1 MGCGYSSTKN
11 PYPNRDLTKWRLEH
25 VVALHTVW
33 PTPSLPP
40 SRPSLSRARRA
51 PSLAQCYIEGN
62 YEFAL
67 DRTTIKEI
75 FKTVVPTAT
84 DIIDD
89 VIWPRFD
96 ATGDA
101 PLLNALEVF
110 AGLVVV
116 VQGSLDEKVALLL
129 QIFDLNGAGSLSH
142 DELVVLMYTT
152 LTSTVLLT
160 HRGTLPEDAQ
170 CEALADEAFWK
181 TANDV
186 AGRAAVGPLATWAA
200 QRLERLGADAVA
212 AQRAALFEAQRLE
225 KNAAISKATAGLRGT
240 DESEEEI
247 RAKAAA
253 AAAAAPP
260 PRDGYTP
267 KDPEQLLHVFGLLP
281 EYAWPEIAD
290 GFTSDGWRPVPGQH
304 DTGYGTLPATGK
316 AKGAPAM

>member
-1 MGCGYSSTKN
+1 MT
-11 PYPNRDLTKWRLEH
+11 
-25 VVALHTVW
+25 
-33 PTPSLPP
+33 LPP
-40 SRPSLSRARRA
+40 P
-51 PSLAQCYIEGN
+51 PP
-62 YEFAL
+62 
-67 DRTTIKEI
+67 RT
-75 FKTVVPTAT
+75 
-84 DIIDD
+84 
-89 VIWPRFD
+89 R
-96 ATGDA
+96 
-101 PLLNALEVF
+101 
-110 AGLVVV
+110 
-116 VQGSLDEKVALLL
+116 
-129 QIFDLNGAGSLSH
+129 
-142 DELVVLMYTT
+142 
-152 LTSTVLLT
+152 
-160 HRGTLPEDAQ
+160 
-170 CEALADEAFWK
+170 

-186 AGRAAVGPLATWAA
+186 AGRATVGPLATRAT

-212 AQRAALFEAQRLE
+212 AQRAALFEAQRVE